1 MSATIQREIE
11 IAENLCAQSYRDGET
26 IDSNPYD
33 KSANPEA
40 HAAWNQGYRHEKN
53 YYEGKL

>member
-11 IAENLCAQSYRDGET
+11 IAENIGAQSYRDGET
-26 IDSNPYD
+26 MDSNPYN
-33 KSANPEA
+33 KATEL